1 MESGFRDYGFPV
13 KTSSQVLSKGPD
25 SLVEI
30 SSVLPP
36 LLTVPAIGVTLVC
49 RIPVRLNQAK
59 VVPVATIRRKSS
71 HRNALPSDLFN

>member
-1 MESGFRDYGFPV
+1 VESGFRDYGFPV

-36 LLTVPAIGVTLVC
+36 LLTVPAIGVPHSGKVEPGKGC
-49 RIPVRLNQAK
+49 SCGNNQK
-59 VVPVATIRRKSS
+59 KEQPQKCSS
-71 HRNALPSDLFN
+71 Q